1 MLASQGMEN
10 RAEAVILISLLD
22 TQLARMQAAPGNTV
36 KTRDAVERRRKAAVV
51 RAAEQSA
58 LTNLKEQVFMLL
70 SGDDGSEDDD
80 HEDDEGSEAL
90 VEGESKEEDSEAEEA
105 WPDGELEH
113 VEGEGSEEESSE
125 GDVGAEEEQQ
135 DEDESDQEED
145 EQETTD
151 KSGALSNGVEL
162 SADEDAEALLLSAS
176 VLPATEKKRGRVLA
190 GPSFLKRGDPVRK
203 RLKF

>member
-1 MLASQGMEN
+1 MLALQGMEN

-22 TQLARMQAAPGNTV
+22 TQLARMQAAPGKGVT
-36 KTRDAVERRRKAAVV
+36 TRDVMERRCKAAVV

-58 LTNLKEQVFMLL
+58 LIHLKEQVFVLL
-70 SGDDGSEDDD
+70 SGDDGSGDDD
-80 HEDDEGSEAL
+80 REDDEVVVENESE
-90 VEGESKEEDSEAEEA
+90 EEDSEAEEA
-105 WPDGELEH
+105 SSDGELKH

-125 GDVGAEEEQQ
+125 GYVGAQEEQQ
-135 DEDESDQEED
+135 DEDESDKEEG

-151 KSGALSNGVEL
+151 KSGALSNGVES

-190 GPSFLKRGDPVRK
+190 GRTSSFLKRGDPVKK